1 LGGYIIKTALF
12 LQETYSSKE
21 CKNTWQAEWGG
32 EVVFNHGTN
41 HSKGSII
48 LFHPE
53 LNFKIEKQITDKNGR
68 YVILD
73 GMFSDSRLVL
83 VNIYAP
89 NDVHQQVCFFKE
101 LQVQLKRLCERS
113 NDHRW
118 RLSLYVD

>member
-1 LGGYIIKTALF
+1 MPYLIGWLHHQNSSSIF

-73 GMFSDSRLVL
+73 GMFSDSRLVFT
-83 VNIYAP
+83 
-89 NDVHQQVCFFKE
+89 HQTMSINK
-101 LQVQLKRLCERS
+101 S
-113 NDHRW
+113 A
-118 RLSLYVD
+118 Y